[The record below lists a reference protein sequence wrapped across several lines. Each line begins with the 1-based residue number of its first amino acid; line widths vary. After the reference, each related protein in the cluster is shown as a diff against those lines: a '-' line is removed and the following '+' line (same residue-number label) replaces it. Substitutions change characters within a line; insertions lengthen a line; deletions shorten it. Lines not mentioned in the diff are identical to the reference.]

1 MDPGADQVVIEE
13 TGEIA
18 EGETVERSPHAIGRT
33 DTTDQGEVIDRT
45 APIVLTKLT
54 ALIAL
59 RKSIA
64 LSVRIDSTDW
74 TDLIIPAVGEIVDS
88 CLPSSL
94 HEPLKEWIFLSV
106 LDTPSQRRLR
116 LSQVSE
122 RRLVLCM
129 TIRIPSASS
138 GWIVLLWKLQVS
150 SLLFQI

>member
-18 EGETVERSPHAIGRT
+18 EGEIVERSPHAIDRIA
-33 DTTDQGEVIDRT
+33 TTDQGEVIDRT
-45 APIVLTKLT
+45 APIVLTKLN

-74 TDLIIPAVGEIVDS
+74 TDRIIPVAGEIVDF
-88 CLPSSL
+88 CVPSSL

-122 RRLVLCM
+122 RRPV
-129 TIRIPSASS
+129 
-138 GWIVLLWKLQVS
+138 
-150 SLLFQI
+150 